1 MNFSGDTVDMVGLL
15 FQLIPILLVALLLR
29 WVQIIKTKKSSLYS
43 KNSREKIRGD
53 KKQ

>member
-1 MNFSGDTVDMVGLL
+1 MNFSGDTVELL
-15 FQLIPILLVALLLR
+15 FQLIPILLVALLLKSKLN
-29 WVQIIKTKKSSLYS
+29 KTKKSSLYS